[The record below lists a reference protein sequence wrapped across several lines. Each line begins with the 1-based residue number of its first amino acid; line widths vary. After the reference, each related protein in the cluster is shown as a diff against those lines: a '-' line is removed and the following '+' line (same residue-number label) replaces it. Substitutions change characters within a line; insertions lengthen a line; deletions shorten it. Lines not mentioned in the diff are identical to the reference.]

1 MKTKIKYPPN
11 VKCRKV
17 KPGSRDIAVVVVV
30 VVVDV
35 VDFRGVPSVD
45 SSSSLPQ
52 NTHDD
57 RVVLSTL
64 KL

>member
-1 MKTKIKYPPN
+1 MP
-11 VKCRKV
+11 KV

-30 VVVDV
+30 VVVVV